1 MLTRKPTWNYKP
13 GTNIFLFLIRIGAG
27 DESPAV
33 PEESLEELKDF
44 LSNCFVKDPA
54 ARWNAVML
62 LEHPFLSAN
71 EIGNGY
77 ETRNNVICCS
87 GVEFPSV

>member
-1 MLTRKPTWNYKP
+1 MLTGKPAWNYKP

-33 PEESLEELKDF
+33 PEESSAEVKDF

-54 ARWNAVML
+54 ARWTAAML
-62 LEHPFLSAN
+62 LEHPFLSAG
-71 EIGNGY
+71 EIGNGD
-77 ETRNNVICCS
+77 ETRKNAVCCS